1 MTPQV
6 TRGCGSGAPRGV
18 AGGTELWKGAGLA
31 WGQEANQ
38 HPEQDSSADLP
49 PVGLALSPPASSP
62 SPTIF
67 SLLLFF
73 SFFSSV
79 TPWQPSPQYSL
90 FSDCWKPQPFP

>member
-49 PVGLALSPPASSP
+49 PVGLALFPLH
-62 SPTIF
+62 
-67 SLLLFF
+67 LLLLPPFSPCY
-73 SFFSSV
+73 SFF
-79 TPWQPSPQYSL
+79 L
-90 FSDCWKPQPFP
+90 FFPL